1 MSEDRKMTLRD
12 EMETLLPF
20 YLNGT
25 LSGEDLNRIEDWIAN
40 DPDAA
45 EALIEAESEFA
56 FVTQENDS
64 LRPQADAF
72 RRFSE
77 QLANEAG
84 PAVSPVS
91 RLSAWL
97 GKTFAVPAP
106 LVWATVAATLALAV
120 VATNNV
126 NRTDLGEHQIAG
138 SEQSNTAAFAL
149 VSFKSTATLGDIAS
163 LLQASGGQIAEGP
176 GSGNTFKVTLSA
188 KTISA
193 YDAALATIT
202 TSPLVEKVIP
212 GRKPDED
219 K

>member
-1 MSEDRKMTLRD
+1 MSEDKNMTLRD

-77 QLANEAG
+77 QLEKEPG
-84 PAVSPVS
+84 PAVSPLS

-106 LVWATVAATLALAV
+106 LVWATAAATLALLV
-120 VATNNV
+120 FATNTI
-126 NRTDLGEHQIAG
+126 NRTELGEHQVAG
-138 SEQSNTAAFAL
+138 AGHSEAPAFAL
-149 VSFKSTATLGDIAS
+149 VSFKANAALGDIAS
-163 LLQASGGQIAEGP
+163 LLQASGGQITSGP
-176 GSGNTFKVTLSA
+176 GSGNTFKVTLSV
-188 KTISA
+188 KTVSQ
-193 YDAALATIT
+193 YDAALATLS
-202 TSPLVEKVIP
+202 TSPLVEKVIA
-212 GRKPDED
+212 GKKPDEV